1 VLIEM
6 LDFSPKGGDTGSD
19 EPGIKPR
26 STDEQMNRMPAKV
39 DSDPDRP
46 PPARGGLFRKYV
58 VMFVAIVSLALAIN
72 GASDIWFSYHE
83 QQDLLVRIQREQVKS
98 AVDKIGQFLN
108 EITAGLSWETQLS
121 WSDTTLNDWQ
131 FDAVRV
137 MRQVPAL
144 TEIVQLDA
152 TGHEQFRM
160 SREAPDVIESH
171 VDHSHDAAFIQ
182 ATANKIYYG
191 RVYFIDESQPHMT
204 IAMAGVGPEFGVV
217 VGQVN
222 LTFIWDVISQIR
234 VGKHGQAYVVDEA
247 ARLIAHPDIS
257 QVLRKTDM
265 SALKQVQTA
274 RSGLSRMQ
282 AARSGKFTDQ
292 PDQLFQG
299 VDMQGVDITG
309 RSVLSAYAEVTPPGW
324 LVFAELPADEAY
336 APLYSSILRSG
347 VVILVALV
355 LAIFAGLLLARR
367 MVVPIR
373 SLRDGAV
380 RIGGGDLGQRISI
393 NTGDELEALGE
404 QFNAMA
410 SRLHESYAGLESK
423 VEERT
428 RQLEAAN
435 QAKSRFIAAA
445 SHDLRQPLHALGLFV
460 AQLHGKLRASER
472 NQLIGRID
480 DALAAMNELFS
491 ALLDISKLDAGAT
504 TINITVFPV
513 AQLLA
518 HAETTFA
525 GTARE
530 KKLSFK
536 ALPSD
541 AWVRSDFI
549 LLQQIVFNLVQN
561 ALRYTR
567 SGGVLVGCRKRGD
580 QLRIEVWDTGI
591 GIPPDQ
597 HDKIF
602 GEFYR
607 LGEPDR
613 DRRAGL
619 GLGLAIV
626 DRLCRLL
633 GHPIAVKSTVGKGS
647 VFAVSVPL
655 APANKRAIEASIV
668 PRTQPSVP
676 DGKLVLVIDD
686 DPLVLEGMSG
696 IFRKWGCRVITADSD
711 SKALKAAAEQDDRP
725 DLIISDYYLAN
736 GRTGIDTIEWL
747 RGELSAEIPAFLIS
761 GDTDPATLLEAKA
774 KGFHLLHKPVDPMAL
789 RAMFHQAVK
798 PVPRSVVRKLPE
810 TEESRPDATSP

>member
-1 VLIEM
+1 MMGTTRAPWAHAKIEM
-6 LDFSPKGGDTGSD
+6 LDFSPNGGDAGSNKS
-19 EPGIKPR
+19 GIKLI
-26 STDEQMNRMPAKV
+26 STDEQMHRIAAEPEA
-39 DSDPDRP
+39 RP
-46 PPARGGLFRKYV
+46 PPARGGLFRKYAA
-58 VMFVAIVSLALAIN
+58 MFVAIVSLALAIN
-72 GASDIWFSYHE
+72 GMSDIWFSYHE
-83 QQDLLVRIQREQVKS
+83 QQNLLFRIQREQAKS
-98 AVDKIGQFLN
+98 AADKIGQFLN
-108 EITAGLSWETQLS
+108 EITAGLAWETQLS
-121 WSDTTLNDWQ
+121 LSDSTLDEWQ
-131 FDAVRV
+131 FDAVRLL
-137 MRQVPAL
+137 RQVPAL

-152 TGHEQFRM
+152 TGSEQFRM
-160 SREAPDVIESH
+160 SREAPDVIASH
-171 VDHSHDAAFIQ
+171 ADHSQEATFIQ
-182 ATANKIYYG
+182 AMANKVYYG
-191 RVYFIDESQPHMT
+191 PVYFIDESQPYMT
-204 IAMAGVGPEFGVV
+204 IAMAGVRPEYGVI

-222 LTFIWDVISQIR
+222 LTFIWDVVSQIQ
-234 VGKHGQAYVVDEA
+234 VGKHGQAYVVDQA

-265 SALKQVQTA
+265 SDLAQVH
-274 RSGLSRMQ
+274 
-282 AARSGKFTDQ
+282 AARVAKSNGLPDQ
-292 PDQLFQG
+292 PLRG
-299 VDMQGVDITG
+299 VDVGG
-309 RSVLSAYAEVTPPGW
+309 RHVLSAYSEVTPPGW
-324 LVFAELPADEAY
+324 LVFADLPIDEAY
-336 APLYSSILRSG
+336 APLYDSALRSG
-347 VVILVALV
+347 IVILVALV

-373 SLRDGAV
+373 ALRDGAV
-380 RIGGGDLGQRISI
+380 RIGSGDLGQRISI
-393 NTGDELEALGE
+393 NTGDELEALGD

-410 SRLHESYAGLESK
+410 ARLQESYAGLEGK

-428 RQLEAAN
+428 RQLEGAN
-435 QAKSRFIAAA
+435 QAKSRFVAAA

-472 NQLIGRID
+472 SQIVGRIEA
-480 DALAAMNELFS
+480 ALSAMNELFS

-525 GTARE
+525 GAARE
-530 KKLSFK
+530 KKLSFR

-541 AWVRSDFI
+541 AWVKSDFI

-580 QLRIEVWDTGI
+580 QLRIEVWDSGI

-633 GHPIAVKSTVGKGS
+633 DHPIEVKSTVGKGS
-647 VFAVSVPL
+647 VFAVTVPL
-655 APANKRAIEASIV
+655 APADKRAIEASIV
-668 PRTQPSVP
+668 PRAQPSLSY
-676 DGKLVLVIDD
+676 DKLVLVIDD

-711 SKALKAAAEQDDRP
+711 SKALKAATEQDDLP
-725 DLIISDYYLAN
+725 DLIISDYHLAD
-736 GRTGIDTIEWL
+736 GRTGIATIEWL
-747 RGELSAEIPAFLIS
+747 RGELSAPIPAFLIS
-761 GDTDPATLLEAKA
+761 GDTDPATLHEAKV
-774 KGFHLLHKPVDPMAL
+774 KGFHLLHKPVNPMAL
-789 RAMFHQAVK
+789 RAMFNQAVK
-798 PVPRSVVRKLPE
+798 PVPRAVVRKLPDA
-810 TEESRPDATSP
+810 EESRPDATSP

>member
-1 VLIEM
+1 M
-6 LDFSPKGGDTGSD
+6 LNLSPIGGGAGSN
-19 EPGIKPR
+19 ESGIKPI
-26 STDEQMNRMPAKV
+26 STDEQLNRIAAK
-39 DSDPDRP
+39 PEAGRARP

-58 VMFVAIVSLALAIN
+58 AMFVAIVSLALAIN

-83 QQDLLVRIQREQVKS
+83 QQNLLFRIQREQAKS
-98 AVDKIGQFLN
+98 AADKIEQFLN
-108 EITAGLSWETQLS
+108 EIMAGLAWETQLS
-121 WSDTTLNDWQ
+121 LSDSTLDEWQ

-152 TGHEQFRM
+152 TGQEQYRM
-160 SREAPDVIESH
+160 SREAPDVIASH
-171 VDHSHDAAFIQ
+171 ADHSQEAAFIQ
-182 ATANKIYYG
+182 AMANKVYYG
-191 RVYFIDESQPHMT
+191 PAYFIDESQPYMT
-204 IAMAGVGPEFGVV
+204 VAMSGVRPEFGVI

-222 LTFIWDVISQIR
+222 LTFIWDVVSQIQ
-234 VGKHGQAYVVDEA
+234 VGKRGHAYVVDQA
-247 ARLIAHPDIS
+247 VRLIAHPDIS
-257 QVLRKTDM
+257 RVLRKTDM
-265 SALKQVQTA
+265 SSLAQI
-274 RSGLSRMQ
+274 Q
-282 AARSGKFTDQ
+282 AARVAKSNGLPDQ
-292 PDQLFQG
+292 PL
-299 VDMQGVDITG
+299 QGVDIEG
-309 RSVLSAYAEVTPPGW
+309 RRVLSAYAKVTPPGW
-324 LVFAELPADEAY
+324 LVFAELPIDEAY
-336 APLYSSILRSG
+336 SPLYESALRSG
-347 VVILVALV
+347 IVILVALV

-373 SLRDGAV
+373 ALRDGAV
-380 RIGGGDLGQRISI
+380 RIGSGDLGQRISI

-410 SRLHESYAGLESK
+410 SRLQESYAGLEGK

-435 QAKSRFIAAA
+435 QAKSRFVAAA

-460 AQLHGKLRASER
+460 AQLHGRLRATER
-472 NQLIGRID
+472 SQIISRIEE
-480 DALAAMNELFS
+480 ALSAMNELFS

-525 GTARE
+525 GAARE
-530 KKLSFK
+530 KKLSFRT
-536 ALPSD
+536 LPSD

-549 LLQQIVFNLVQN
+549 LLEQIVFNLITN

-567 SGGVLVGCRKRGD
+567 RGGVVVGCRKRGD
-580 QLRIEVWDTGI
+580 QLRIEVWDSGVGI
-591 GIPPDQ
+591 AADQ

-633 GHPIAVKSTVGKGS
+633 DHPIKVKSTVGKGS
-647 VFAVSVPL
+647 VFAVTVPL
-655 APANKRAIEASIV
+655 APADKRAIEASIV
-668 PRTQPSVP
+668 PRAQPSLSH
-676 DGKLVLVIDD
+676 DKLVLVIDD

-696 IFRKWGCRVITADSD
+696 IFRKWGCRVVTADSD
-711 SKALKAAAEQDDRP
+711 SKALKAAAEQDDVP
-725 DLIISDYYLAN
+725 DLIISDYHLAN
-736 GRTGIDTIEWL
+736 GRTGIATIEWL
-747 RGELSAEIPAFLIS
+747 RSELSAQIPAFLIS
-761 GDTDPATLLEAKA
+761 GDTDPATLHEAKV

-789 RAMFHQAVK
+789 RAMFNQAVK
-798 PVPRSVVRKLPE
+798 PVPRTVVRKLPD
-810 TEESRPDATSP
+810 TEESRPDATLP

>member
-1 VLIEM
+1 
-6 LDFSPKGGDTGSD
+6 
-19 EPGIKPR
+19 
-26 STDEQMNRMPAKV
+26 
-39 DSDPDRP
+39 
-46 PPARGGLFRKYV
+46 
-58 VMFVAIVSLALAIN
+58 MFAAIVILALAIN
-72 GASDIWFSYHE
+72 GVSDIWFSYHE
-83 QQDLLVRIQREQVKS
+83 QQNLLFRIQREQAKS
-98 AVDKIGQFLN
+98 AADKIEQFLN
-108 EITAGLSWETQLS
+108 GITAGLAWQTQLS
-121 WSDTTLNDWQ
+121 LNDSTLDEWQ
-131 FDAVRV
+131 FDAVRLL
-137 MRQVPAL
+137 RQVPAL

-152 TGHEQFRM
+152 RGSEQFRM
-160 SREAPDVIESH
+160 SREAPDVIASH
-171 VDHSHDAAFIQ
+171 ADHSQEAAFIQ
-182 ATANKIYYG
+182 AMANKVYYG
-191 RVYFIDESQPHMT
+191 PVYFIDESQPYMT
-204 IAMAGVGPEFGVV
+204 IAMAGIRPEYGVI

-222 LTFIWDVISQIR
+222 LTFIWDVVSQIQ
-234 VGKHGQAYVVDEA
+234 VGKHGQAYVVDQA

-265 SALKQVQTA
+265 SGLAQV
-274 RSGLSRMQ
+274 Q
-282 AARSGKFTDQ
+282 AARVAKSNGLPDQ
-292 PDQLFQG
+292 PL
-299 VDMQGVDITG
+299 QGVDIGG
-309 RSVLSAYAEVTPPGW
+309 RHVLSAYSEVTPPGW
-324 LVFAELPADEAY
+324 LVFADLPIDEAY
-336 APLYSSILRSG
+336 APLYDSALRSG
-347 VVILVALV
+347 IVILVALM

-373 SLRDGAV
+373 ALRDGAV
-380 RIGGGDLGQRISI
+380 RIGSGDLGQRISI
-393 NTGDELEALGE
+393 NTGDELEALGD

-410 SRLHESYAGLESK
+410 ARLQESYAGLESK

-460 AQLHGKLRASER
+460 AQLHGRLRAAER
-472 NQLIGRID
+472 SQIISRIEA
-480 DALAAMNELFS
+480 ALSAMNELFS

-525 GTARE
+525 GAARE
-530 KKLSFK
+530 KKLSFR
-536 ALPSD
+536 AMPSD

-549 LLQQIVFNLVQN
+549 LLEQIVFNLITN

-567 SGGVLVGCRKRGD
+567 GGGVVVGCRKRGD
-580 QLRIEVWDTGI
+580 QLRIEVWDSGI
-591 GIPPDQ
+591 GIAADQ

-633 GHPIAVKSTVGKGS
+633 DHPIEVRSTVGKGS
-647 VFAVSVPL
+647 VFAVTVPL

-668 PRTQPSVP
+668 PRAQPSLSH
-676 DGKLVLVIDD
+676 DKLVLVIDD

-711 SKALKAAAEQDDRP
+711 SKALKAVAEQDDLP
-725 DLIISDYYLAN
+725 DLIISDYHLAN
-736 GRTGIDTIEWL
+736 DRTGIETIEWL
-747 RGELSAEIPAFLIS
+747 RGELSAQIPAFLIS
-761 GDTDPATLLEAKA
+761 GDTDPATLHEAKA
-774 KGFHLLHKPVDPMAL
+774 KGLHLLHKPVDPMAL
-789 RAMFHQAVK
+789 RAMFNQAVK
-798 PVPRSVVRKLPE
+798 PVPRAVVRRLPDA
-810 TEESRPDATSP
+810 EESRPDATSP

>member
-1 VLIEM
+1 M
-6 LDFSPKGGDTGSD
+6 PRTRTTDMTDFSPDGGGAGSND
-19 EPGIKPR
+19 SGIRPIL
-26 STDEQMNRMPAKV
+26 V
-39 DSDPDRP
+39 DDQDSRVPPKRKARVRP
-46 PPARGGLFRKYV
+46 PSTHSGLFLKYV
-58 VMFVAIVSLALAIN
+58 VMFVAIVILALAIN

-83 QQDLLVRIQREQVKS
+83 QQALLVRIQREQVKS
-98 AVDKIGQFLN
+98 AVDKISQFLN

-152 TGHEQFRM
+152 TGREQFRM

-171 VDHSHDAAFIQ
+171 VDHSLDAAFTQ
-182 ATANKIYYG
+182 ASANKIYYG
-191 RVYFIDESQPHMT
+191 PVYFIDESQPHMT

-265 SALKQVQTA
+265 SGLKQVQTA
-274 RSGLSRMQ
+274 RSGLSRML
-282 AARSGKFTDQ
+282 AAQ
-292 PDQLFQG
+292 PDQPFQG
-299 VDMQGVDITG
+299 VDMQGVDISG

-336 APLYSSILRSG
+336 APLYSSVLRSG

-373 SLRDGAV
+373 ALRDGAV
-380 RIGGGDLGQRISI
+380 RIGSGDLGQRLSI
-393 NTGDELEALGE
+393 KTGDELEALGE

-410 SRLHESYAGLESK
+410 ARLQESYAGLEGK

-435 QAKSRFIAAA
+435 QAKSRFVAAA

-460 AQLHGKLRASER
+460 AQLHGKLRAAER
-472 NQLIGRID
+472 SQIVSRIE
-480 DALAAMNELFS
+480 DALSAMNELFS

-504 TINITVFPV
+504 PVNITVFPV

-525 GTARE
+525 GAARE
-530 KKLSFK
+530 KKLSFR
-536 ALPSD
+536 AMPSD

-567 SGGVLVGCRKRGD
+567 SGGVVVGCRKRGD
-580 QLRIEVWDTGI
+580 QLRIEVWDSGI
-591 GIPPDQ
+591 GIAADQ

-633 GHPIAVKSTVGKGS
+633 DHPIEVKSTVGKGS
-647 VFAVSVPL
+647 VFAVTVPI

-668 PRTQPSVP
+668 PRAQPSLSH
-676 DGKLVLVIDD
+676 DKLVLVIDD

-696 IFRKWGCRVITADSD
+696 IFRKWGCRVVTADSD
-711 SKALKAAAEQDDRP
+711 SKALKAATEQDDVP
-725 DLIISDYYLAN
+725 DLIISDYHLAN
-736 GRTGIDTIEWL
+736 GRTGIETVEWL
-747 RGELSAEIPAFLIS
+747 RGELSAPIPAFLIS
-761 GDTDPATLLEAKA
+761 GDTDPATLHEAKV

-789 RAMFHQAVK
+789 RAMFNQAVR
-798 PVPRSVVRKLPE
+798 PVPRAVVRKLPDAEE
-810 TEESRPDATSP
+810 TRPDATSP

>member
-1 VLIEM
+1 
-6 LDFSPKGGDTGSD
+6 
-19 EPGIKPR
+19 
-26 STDEQMNRMPAKV
+26 
-39 DSDPDRP
+39 
-46 PPARGGLFRKYV
+46 
-58 VMFVAIVSLALAIN
+58 MFVAIVSLALAIN

-108 EITAGLSWETQLS
+108 EIMAGLSWETQLS

-171 VDHSHDAAFIQ
+171 VDHSHDAAFVQ
-182 ATANKIYYG
+182 AMANKIYYG
-191 RVYFIDESQPHMT
+191 PVYFIDESQPHMT

-265 SALKQVQTA
+265 SGLKQVQTA
-274 RSGLSRMQ
+274 RSGLSPMQ
-282 AARSGKFTDQ
+282 AARSGKFIDQ
-292 PDQLFQG
+292 PGQLFQG
-299 VDMQGVDITG
+299 VDTQGVDITG

-347 VVILVALV
+347 VVILVALA

-373 SLRDGAV
+373 ALRDGAV
-380 RIGGGDLGQRISI
+380 RIGSGDLGQRISI
-393 NTGDELEALGE
+393 NTGDELEALGD

-410 SRLHESYAGLESK
+410 ARLQESYASLEGK

-435 QAKSRFIAAA
+435 QAKSRFVAAA

-460 AQLHGKLRASER
+460 AQLHGKLRAAER
-472 NQLIGRID
+472 SQIVGRIE
-480 DALAAMNELFS
+480 DALAAMNQLFS

-504 TINITVFPV
+504 TVNVTVFPV

-525 GTARE
+525 GAARE
-530 KKLSFK
+530 KGLSFRVM
-536 ALPSD
+536 PSD

-549 LLQQIVFNLVQN
+549 LLEQAVFNLITN

-567 SGGVLVGCRKRGD
+567 HGGVLVGCRKRG
-580 QLRIEVWDTGI
+580 QELRIEVWDSGI

-626 DRLCRLL
+626 DRMCRLL
-633 GHPIAVKSTVGKGS
+633 GHPVRLRSIVGKGS
-647 VFAVSVPL
+647 VFAVTVPL
-655 APANKRAIEASIV
+655 APANKRAIEASVV
-668 PRTQPSVP
+668 PRNQPSLP
-676 DGKLVLVIDD
+676 NGKLVLVIDD

-696 IFRKWGCRVITADSD
+696 IFRRWGCRVVTADSD
-711 SKALKAAAEQDDRP
+711 SKALQAAAEQDDVP
-725 DLIISDYYLAN
+725 DLIISDYHLSN
-736 GRTGIDTIEWL
+736 GCTGIETIERL
-747 RGELSAEIPAFLIS
+747 RGQLSADIPAFLIS
-761 GDTDPATLLEAKA
+761 GDTDPATLREAKA
-774 KGFHLLHKPVDPMAL
+774 KGFHLLHKPVNPMAL
-789 RAMFHQAVK
+789 RAMFNQAIK
-798 PVPRSVVRKLPE
+798 PVPGAAAREPAGADVTRAGVGVP
-810 TEESRPDATSP
+810 

>member
-1 VLIEM
+1 M
-6 LDFSPKGGDTGSD
+6 LDFSPNGGDTGSD
-19 EPGIKPR
+19 ESGIKPI
-26 STDEQMNRMPAKV
+26 STDERMNRTPAKPEGGPV
-39 DSDPDRP
+39 RP
-46 PPARGGLFRKYV
+46 PTARGGLFRKYV

-72 GASDIWFSYHE
+72 GVSDIWFSYHE
-83 QQDLLVRIQREQVKS
+83 QQNLLFRVQREQAKS
-98 AVDKIGQFLN
+98 AADKIGQFLN
-108 EITAGLSWETQLS
+108 EVMAGLAWETQLS
-121 WSDTTLNDWQ
+121 LSDSTLDEWQ
-131 FDAVRV
+131 FDAVRLL
-137 MRQVPAL
+137 RQVPAL

-152 TGHEQFRM
+152 VGQEQYRM
-160 SREAPDVIESH
+160 SREAPDVIASH
-171 VDHSHDAAFIQ
+171 IDHSKDAAFIQ
-182 ATANKIYYG
+182 ATANKVYYG
-191 RVYFIDESQPHMT
+191 PAYFIDESQPYMT
-204 IAMAGVGPEFGVV
+204 VAMSGVRPEFGVII
-217 VGQVN
+217 GQVN
-222 LTFIWDVISQIR
+222 LTFIWDVVSQIR
-234 VGKHGQAYVVDEA
+234 VGKHGHAYVIDQA

-257 QVLRKTDM
+257 QVLRKTDV
-265 SALKQVQTA
+265 SNFAQV
-274 RSGLSRMQ
+274 Q
-282 AARSGKFTDQ
+282 AARAAQSRGLPDQ
-292 PDQLFQG
+292 PLEGFDLN
-299 VDMQGVDITG
+299 G
-309 RSVLSAYAEVTPPGW
+309 RSVLSAYADVTPPGW

-336 APLYSSILRSG
+336 GPLYDSALRSG
-347 VVILVALV
+347 VIILVALA

-373 SLRDGAV
+373 ALQAGAV
-380 RIGGGDLGQRISI
+380 RIGGGDLGQSI
-393 NTGDELEALGE
+393 AIDTGDELEALGD
-404 QFNAMA
+404 QFNSMA
-410 SRLHESYAGLESK
+410 ARLQESYAGLESK

-460 AQLHGKLRASER
+460 AQLHGRLRAAER
-472 NQLIGRID
+472 SQLIGRIE
-480 DALAAMNELFS
+480 DALSAMNELFS

-504 TINITVFPV
+504 TVNITVFPV

-525 GTARE
+525 GAARE
-530 KKLSFK
+530 KKLSFR

-549 LLQQIVFNLVQN
+549 LLEQIVFNLVTN

-580 QLRIEVWDTGI
+580 QLRIEVWDSGI
-591 GIPPDQ
+591 GIAADQ

-633 GHPIAVKSTVGKGS
+633 DHPIEVKSTVGKGS
-647 VFAVSVPL
+647 VFAVTVTL

-668 PRTQPSVP
+668 PRSQPSLP
-676 DGKLVLVIDD
+676 HDKLVLVIDD

-711 SKALKAAAEQDDRP
+711 SKALKGATERDDPP
-725 DLIISDYYLAN
+725 DLIISDYHLAN
-736 GRTGIDTIEWL
+736 GRTGIATIEWL
-747 RGELSAEIPAFLIS
+747 RGELSAQIPAFLIS
-761 GDTDPATLLEAKA
+761 GDTDPATLHEAKV

-789 RAMFHQAVK
+789 RAMFNQAVK
-798 PVPRSVVRKLPE
+798 PVPRAVVRKLPDAEE
-810 TEESRPDATSP
+810 TRPDATSP

>member
-1 VLIEM
+1 M
-6 LDFSPKGGDTGSD
+6 SNFSPNGRD
-19 EPGIKPR
+19 
-26 STDEQMNRMPAKV
+26 ACL
-39 DSDPDRP
+39 P
-46 PPARGGLFRKYV
+46 PTPRGGLFLKYV
-58 VMFVAIVSLALAIN
+58 AMFVFIVSLALAIN
-72 GASDIWFSYHE
+72 GVSDILFSYHE
-83 QQDLLVRIQREQVKS
+83 QQNLLFRIQREQARS
-98 AVDKIGQFLN
+98 AADKIGQFLS
-108 EITAGLSWETQLS
+108 EITAGLVWETQVSLS
-121 WSDTTLNDWQ
+121 DGTLDEWK

-137 MRQVPAL
+137 MRQVPSLA
-144 TEIVQLDA
+144 EIVQLDA
-152 TGHEQFRM
+152 TGREQYRM

-171 VDHSHDAAFIQ
+171 VDHSQEAAFSQ
-182 ATANKIYYG
+182 AMANKVYYG
-191 RVYFIDESQPHMT
+191 PVYFIDESQPYMT
-204 IAMAGVGPEFGVV
+204 IAMAGVRPEFGVIV
-217 VGQVN
+217 ARVN
-222 LTFIWDVISQIR
+222 LTFIWDVISPIK

-265 SALKQVQTA
+265 SGLKQVQAA

-336 APLYSSILRSG
+336 APLYSSVLRSG

-373 SLRDGAV
+373 ALRDGAV
-380 RIGGGDLGQRISI
+380 RIGSGDLGQRISI
-393 NTGDELEALGE
+393 NTGDELEALGD

-410 SRLHESYAGLESK
+410 ARLQESYAGLEGK

-435 QAKSRFIAAA
+435 QAKSRFVAVA

-460 AQLHGKLRASER
+460 EQLQGKLRASER
-472 NQLIGRID
+472 AHIVSRIK
-480 DALAAMNELFS
+480 DALSAMNELFS

-504 TINITVFPV
+504 TVNITVFPV

-525 GTARE
+525 GAARE
-530 KKLSFK
+530 KELTFR

-549 LLQQIVFNLVQN
+549 LMQQIVFNLVQN

-567 SGGVLVGCRKRGD
+567 HGGVVVGCRKRGD
-580 QLRIEVWDTGI
+580 QLRIEVWDSGI
-591 GIPPDQ
+591 GIAADQ

-626 DRLCRLL
+626 DRLCHLL
-633 GHPIAVKSTVGKGS
+633 GHPIEVKSTVGKGS
-647 VFAVSVPL
+647 VFAVTVPL

-668 PRTQPSVP
+668 PRSQPSLSH
-676 DGKLVLVIDD
+676 DKLVLVIDD

-696 IFRKWGCRVITADSD
+696 IFRKWGCRVVTADSD
-711 SKALKAAAEQDDRP
+711 SKALKAATGQDDVP
-725 DLIISDYYLAN
+725 DLIISDYHLAN
-736 GRTGIDTIEWL
+736 GRTGIETIEWL
-747 RGELSAEIPAFLIS
+747 RAELSAPIPAFLIS
-761 GDTDPATLLEAKA
+761 GDTDPATLHEAKV

-789 RAMFHQAVK
+789 RAMFNQAVK
-798 PVPRSVVRKLPE
+798 PVPRAVVRKLPDAEE
-810 TEESRPDATSP
+810 TRPDATSP

>member
-1 VLIEM
+1 M
-6 LDFSPKGGDTGSD
+6 SNFSPNGSD
-19 EPGIKPR
+19 A
-26 STDEQMNRMPAKV
+26 SL
-39 DSDPDRP
+39 P
-46 PPARGGLFRKYV
+46 PTPRGGLFLKYV
-58 VMFVAIVSLALAIN
+58 AMFVVIVSLALAIN
-72 GASDIWFSYHE
+72 GVSDIWFSYHE
-83 QQDLLVRIQREQVKS
+83 QQNLLFRIQREQARS
-98 AVDKIGQFLN
+98 AADKIGQFLG
-108 EITAGLSWETQLS
+108 EIAAGLVWETQVSLS
-121 WSDTTLNDWQ
+121 DGTLDEWK

-137 MRQVPAL
+137 MRQVPSLA
-144 TEIVQLDA
+144 EIVQLDS
-152 TGHEQFRM
+152 TGREQYRM

-171 VDHSHDAAFIQ
+171 VDHSQEAAFSQ
-182 ATANKIYYG
+182 AMANKVYYG
-191 RVYFIDESQPHMT
+191 PVYFIDESQPYMT
-204 IAMAGVGPEFGVV
+204 IAMAGVRPEFGVIV
-217 VGQVN
+217 AQVN
-222 LTFIWDVISQIR
+222 LTFIWDVISPIK
-234 VGKHGQAYVVDEA
+234 VGRFGEAFVVDEA

-265 SALKQVQTA
+265 SGLAQV
-274 RSGLSRMQ
+274 Q
-282 AARSGKFTDQ
+282 AARAAESSGLTDQ
-292 PDQLFQG
+292 PL
-299 VDMQGVDITG
+299 QGVDITG
-309 RSVLSAYAEVTPPGW
+309 RRVLSTYAEVKPPDVSNFDKVKPPEW

-336 APLYSSILRSG
+336 GPLYDSALRSG
-347 VVILVALV
+347 VIILIALV

-373 SLRDGAV
+373 ALQAGAV
-380 RIGGGDLGQRISI
+380 RIGGGDLGLRIAI
-393 NTGDELEALGE
+393 NTGDELEALGD

-410 SRLHESYAGLESK
+410 ARLQESYAGLEGK

-435 QAKSRFIAAA
+435 QAKSRFVAAA

-472 NQLIGRID
+472 SQIVGRIEA
-480 DALAAMNELFS
+480 ALSAMNELFS

-518 HAETTFA
+518 HAETTFSGA
-525 GTARE
+525 ARE
-530 KKLSFK
+530 KKLSFR

-567 SGGVLVGCRKRGD
+567 SGGVLVGCRKRDD
-580 QLRIEVWDTGI
+580 QLRIEVWDSGI

-633 GHPIAVKSTVGKGS
+633 DHPIEVKSTVGKGS
-647 VFAVSVPL
+647 VFAVTVPL
-655 APANKRAIEASIV
+655 APADKRAIEASIV
-668 PRTQPSVP
+668 PRAQPSLSY
-676 DGKLVLVIDD
+676 DKLVLVIDD

-711 SKALKAAAEQDDRP
+711 SKALKAAIEQDDLP
-725 DLIISDYYLAN
+725 DLIISDYHLAD
-736 GRTGIDTIEWL
+736 GRTGIETIEWL
-747 RGELSAEIPAFLIS
+747 RGELSAPIPAFLIS
-761 GDTDPATLLEAKA
+761 GDTDPATLHEAKV
-774 KGFHLLHKPVDPMAL
+774 KGFHLLHKPVNPMAL
-789 RAMFHQAVK
+789 RAMFNQAVK
-798 PVPRSVVRKLPE
+798 PVPRAVVRKLPDA
-810 TEESRPDATSP
+810 EESRPDATSP

>member
-1 VLIEM
+1 
-6 LDFSPKGGDTGSD
+6 
-19 EPGIKPR
+19 
-26 STDEQMNRMPAKV
+26 
-39 DSDPDRP
+39 
-46 PPARGGLFRKYV
+46 
-58 VMFVAIVSLALAIN
+58 MFVAIVVLALAIN
-72 GASDIWFSYHE
+72 GVSDIWFSYHE
-83 QQDLLVRIQREQVKS
+83 QQNLLFRIQREQARS
-98 AVDKIGQFLN
+98 AADKIGQFLN
-108 EITAGLSWETQLS
+108 EITAGLLWETQVSLS
-121 WSDTTLNDWQ
+121 DSTIDEWK

-144 TEIVQLDA
+144 ADIVQLGA
-152 TGHEQFRM
+152 TGREQYRM

-171 VDHSHDAAFIQ
+171 VDHSQEAAFIQ
-182 ATANKIYYG
+182 AMTNKVYYG
-191 RVYFIDESQPHMT
+191 PVYFIDESQPYMT
-204 IAMAGVGPEFGVV
+204 IAMAGVRPEFGVIV
-217 VGQVN
+217 AQVN
-222 LTFIWDVISQIR
+222 LTFIWDVISPIK

-257 QVLRKTDM
+257 LVLRKTDM
-265 SALKQVQTA
+265 SGLAQV
-274 RSGLSRMQ
+274 Q
-282 AARSGKFTDQ
+282 AARTAIWSGVTDQ
-292 PDQLFQG
+292 PL
-299 VDMQGVDITG
+299 QGVDITG
-309 RSVLSAYAEVTPPGW
+309 RGVLSTYAEVKPPEVSNYNKVTPPGW

-336 APLYSSILRSG
+336 GPLYDSALRSG
-347 VVILVALV
+347 VIILVALA

-373 SLRDGAV
+373 ALQAGAV
-380 RIGGGDLGQRISI
+380 RIGGGDLGQRIAI

-410 SRLHESYAGLESK
+410 SRLHESYSGLEGK

-472 NQLIGRID
+472 SQLISRIE
-480 DALAAMNELFS
+480 DALSAMNELFS

-504 TINITVFPV
+504 TVNITVFPV

-525 GTARE
+525 GAARE
-530 KKLSFK
+530 KKLSFR

-567 SGGVLVGCRKRGD
+567 RGGVVVGCRKRGD
-580 QLRIEVWDTGI
+580 QLRIEVWDSGI
-591 GIPPDQ
+591 GIAADQ

-633 GHPIAVKSTVGKGS
+633 GHPIEVKSTVGKGS
-647 VFAVSVPL
+647 VFAVTVPV
-655 APANKRAIEASIV
+655 APADKRAIEASIV
-668 PRTQPSVP
+668 PRSQPSLSH
-676 DGKLVLVIDD
+676 DKLVLVIDD

-696 IFRKWGCRVITADSD
+696 IFRKWGCRVVTADSD
-711 SKALKAAAEQDDRP
+711 SKALKAAAEQDDVP
-725 DLIISDYYLAN
+725 DLIISDYHLAN
-736 GRTGIDTIEWL
+736 GRTGIATIEWL
-747 RGELSAEIPAFLIS
+747 RGELSAQIPAFLIS
-761 GDTDPATLLEAKA
+761 GDTDPATLHEAKV

-789 RAMFHQAVK
+789 RAMFNQAVK
-798 PVPRSVVRKLPE
+798 PVPRTVVRKLPDAEE
-810 TEESRPDATSP
+810 TRPDATSP

>member
-1 VLIEM
+1 M
-6 LDFSPKGGDTGSD
+6 LDFSPNGGDTGPNKS
-19 EPGIKPR
+19 GIKPI
-26 STDEQMNRMPAKV
+26 STDEQMNRIAAKLEA
-39 DSDPDRP
+39 RP
-46 PPARGGLFRKYV
+46 PPARGGLFRKYAA
-58 VMFVAIVSLALAIN
+58 MFVAIVSLALAIN
-72 GASDIWFSYHE
+72 GVSDIWFSYHE
-83 QQDLLVRIQREQVKS
+83 QQNLLFRVQREQAKS
-98 AVDKIGQFLN
+98 AADKIGQFLN
-108 EITAGLSWETQLS
+108 EITAGLAWETQLS
-121 WSDTTLNDWQ
+121 LSDSTLDEWQ
-131 FDAVRV
+131 FDAVRLL
-137 MRQVPAL
+137 RQVPAL
-144 TEIVQLDA
+144 TEVVQLDA
-152 TGHEQFRM
+152 TGSEQFRM
-160 SREAPDVIESH
+160 SREAPDVIASH
-171 VDHSHDAAFIQ
+171 ADHSQEAAFIQ
-182 ATANKIYYG
+182 AMANKVYYG
-191 RVYFIDESQPHMT
+191 PVYFIDESQPYMT
-204 IAMAGVGPEFGVV
+204 IAMAGVRPEYGVI

-222 LTFIWDVISQIR
+222 LTFIWDVVSQIQ
-234 VGKHGQAYVVDEA
+234 VGKHGQAYVVDQA

-265 SALKQVQTA
+265 S
-274 RSGLSRMQ
+274 GLAQAQ
-282 AARSGKFTDQ
+282 AARAVGSNGSADQ
-292 PDQLFQG
+292 PLQG
-299 VDMQGVDITG
+299 IDIAG
-309 RSVLSAYAEVTPPGW
+309 RTVLSAYAKVTPPGW
-324 LVFAELPADEAY
+324 LVFAELPIDEAY
-336 APLYSSILRSG
+336 APLYDSAFRSG
-347 VVILVALV
+347 IVILVALV
-355 LAIFAGLLLARR
+355 LAVFAGLLLARR

-373 SLRDGAV
+373 ALRDGAL

-393 NTGDELEALGE
+393 NTGDELEALGD

-410 SRLHESYAGLESK
+410 ARLQESYAGLESK

-435 QAKSRFIAAA
+435 QAKSRFVAAA

-460 AQLHGKLRASER
+460 AQLHGKLRANER
-472 NQLIGRID
+472 SQIVSRIE
-480 DALAAMNELFS
+480 DALSAMNELFS

-504 TINITVFPV
+504 TVNITVFPV

-530 KKLSFK
+530 KKLSFRV
-536 ALPSD
+536 LPSN

-580 QLRIEVWDTGI
+580 QLHIEVWDSGI
-591 GIPPDQ
+591 GIAADQ

-613 DRRAGL
+613 DRRGGL

-633 GHPIAVKSTVGKGS
+633 GHPIEVKSTVGKGS
-647 VFAVSVPL
+647 VFAVTVPL
-655 APANKRAIEASIV
+655 APADKRAIEASIV
-668 PRTQPSVP
+668 PRSQPSLAN
-676 DGKLVLVIDD
+676 DKLVLVIDD

-711 SKALKAAAEQDDRP
+711 SKALKAVTEQDDLP
-725 DLIISDYYLAN
+725 DLIISDYHLAN
-736 GRTGIDTIEWL
+736 GRTGIETVEWL
-747 RGELSAEIPAFLIS
+747 RGELSAPIPAFLIS
-761 GDTDPATLLEAKA
+761 GDTDPATLHEAKV

-798 PVPRSVVRKLPE
+798 PVPRAVVRKLPDA
-810 TEESRPDATSP
+810 EESRPDATSP

>member
-1 VLIEM
+1 V
-6 LDFSPKGGDTGSD
+6 
-19 EPGIKPR
+19 
-26 STDEQMNRMPAKV
+26 
-39 DSDPDRP
+39 P

-58 VMFVAIVSLALAIN
+58 VMFVAIVVLALAIN
-72 GASDIWFSYHE
+72 GVSDIWFSYHE
-83 QQDLLVRIQREQVKS
+83 QQNLLFRIQREQAKS
-98 AVDKIGQFLN
+98 AADKIEQFLN
-108 EITAGLSWETQLS
+108 EITAGLAWETQLS
-121 WSDTTLNDWQ
+121 LNDSTLDEWQ
-131 FDAVRV
+131 FDAVRLL
-137 MRQVPAL
+137 RQVPAL
-144 TEIVQLDA
+144 TEIIQLDA
-152 TGHEQFRM
+152 TGSEQFRM
-160 SREAPDVIESH
+160 SREAPDVIASH
-171 VDHSHDAAFIQ
+171 ADHSREAAFIQ
-182 ATANKIYYG
+182 AMANKVYYG
-191 RVYFIDESQPHMT
+191 PVYFIDESQPYMT
-204 IAMAGVGPEFGVV
+204 IAMAGVRPEYGVI

-222 LTFIWDVISQIR
+222 LTFIWDVVSQIQ
-234 VGKHGQAYVVDEA
+234 VGKHGQAYVVDQA

-265 SALKQVQTA
+265 SDLAQV
-274 RSGLSRMQ
+274 Q
-282 AARSGKFTDQ
+282 AARAARSNGLPDQ
-292 PDQLFQG
+292 PL
-299 VDMQGVDITG
+299 QGVDITG
-309 RSVLSAYAEVTPPGW
+309 RRVLSAYAEVKPPGW
-324 LVFAELPADEAY
+324 LVFAELPIDEAY
-336 APLYSSILRSG
+336 APLYDSALRSG
-347 VVILVALV
+347 IIILVALV

-373 SLRDGAV
+373 ALRDGAV
-380 RIGGGDLGQRISI
+380 RIGSGDLGQRISI
-393 NTGDELEALGE
+393 DTGDELEALGD

-410 SRLHESYAGLESK
+410 ARLQESYAGLEGK

-435 QAKSRFIAAA
+435 QAKSRFVAAA

-460 AQLHGKLRASER
+460 AQLHGKLRAAER
-472 NQLIGRID
+472 SQIISRIE
-480 DALAAMNELFS
+480 DALSAMNELFS

-518 HAETTFA
+518 HAETTFS

-530 KKLSFK
+530 KKLSFRV
-536 ALPSD
+536 LPSD

-567 SGGVLVGCRKRGD
+567 SGGVVVGCRRRGD
-580 QLRIEVWDTGI
+580 QLRIEVWDSGI
-591 GIPPDQ
+591 GIAADQ

-626 DRLCRLL
+626 DRMCRLL
-633 GHPIAVKSTVGKGS
+633 GHPIEVKSTLGKGS
-647 VFAVSVPL
+647 VFAVTVPL

-668 PRTQPSVP
+668 PRSQPSLSH
-676 DGKLVLVIDD
+676 DKLVLVIDD

-696 IFRKWGCRVITADSD
+696 IFRKWGCRVVTADSD
-711 SKALKAAAEQDDRP
+711 GKALKAATGQDDVP
-725 DLIISDYYLAN
+725 DLIISDYHLAN
-736 GRTGIDTIEWL
+736 GRTGIETIEWL
-747 RGELSAEIPAFLIS
+747 RGELSAQIPAFLIS
-761 GDTDPATLLEAKA
+761 GDTDPTTLHEAKA

-798 PVPRSVVRKLPE
+798 PVPRAVVRKLPGA
-810 TEESRPDATSP
+810 EESRPDATSP

>member
-1 VLIEM
+1 
-6 LDFSPKGGDTGSD
+6 
-19 EPGIKPR
+19 
-26 STDEQMNRMPAKV
+26 
-39 DSDPDRP
+39 
-46 PPARGGLFRKYV
+46 
-58 VMFVAIVSLALAIN
+58 MFVAIVVLALAIN
-72 GASDIWFSYHE
+72 GVSDIWFAYHE
-83 QQDLLVRIQREQVKS
+83 QQNLLFRIQREQARS
-98 AVDKIGQFLN
+98 AADKIGQFLN
-108 EITAGLSWETQLS
+108 EITAGLLWETQVSLS
-121 WSDTTLNDWQ
+121 DSTIDEWK

-144 TEIVQLDA
+144 ADIVQLGA
-152 TGHEQFRM
+152 TGREQYRM

-171 VDHSHDAAFIQ
+171 VDHSQEAAFIQ
-182 ATANKIYYG
+182 AMTNKVYYG
-191 RVYFIDESQPHMT
+191 PVYFIDESQPYMT
-204 IAMAGVGPEFGVV
+204 IAMAGVRPEFGVIV
-217 VGQVN
+217 AQVN
-222 LTFIWDVISQIR
+222 LTFIWDVISPIK

-257 QVLRKTDM
+257 LVLRKTDM
-265 SALKQVQTA
+265 SGLAQV
-274 RSGLSRMQ
+274 Q
-282 AARSGKFTDQ
+282 AARTAIWSGVTDQ
-292 PDQLFQG
+292 PL
-299 VDMQGVDITG
+299 QGVDITG
-309 RSVLSAYAEVTPPGW
+309 RGVLSTYAEVKPPEVSNYNKVTPPGW

-336 APLYSSILRSG
+336 GPLYDSALRSG
-347 VVILVALV
+347 VIILVALA

-373 SLRDGAV
+373 ALQAGAV
-380 RIGGGDLGQRISI
+380 RIGGGDLGQRIAI

-410 SRLHESYAGLESK
+410 SRLHESYSGLEGK

-472 NQLIGRID
+472 SQLISRIE
-480 DALAAMNELFS
+480 DALSAMNELFS

-504 TINITVFPV
+504 TVNITVFPV

-525 GTARE
+525 GAARE
-530 KKLSFK
+530 KKLSFR

-567 SGGVLVGCRKRGD
+567 RGGVVVGCRKRGD
-580 QLRIEVWDTGI
+580 QLRIEVWDSGI
-591 GIPPDQ
+591 GIAADQ

-633 GHPIAVKSTVGKGS
+633 GHPIEVKSTVGKGS
-647 VFAVSVPL
+647 VFAVTVPV
-655 APANKRAIEASIV
+655 APADKRAIEASIV
-668 PRTQPSVP
+668 PRSQPSLSH
-676 DGKLVLVIDD
+676 DKLVLVIDD

-696 IFRKWGCRVITADSD
+696 IFRKWGCRVVTADSD
-711 SKALKAAAEQDDRP
+711 SKALKAAAEQDDVP
-725 DLIISDYYLAN
+725 DLIISDYHLAN
-736 GRTGIDTIEWL
+736 GRTGIATIEWL
-747 RGELSAEIPAFLIS
+747 RGELSAQIPAFLIS
-761 GDTDPATLLEAKA
+761 GDTDPATLHEAKV

-789 RAMFHQAVK
+789 RAMFNQAVK
-798 PVPRSVVRKLPE
+798 PVPRTVVRKLPDAEE
-810 TEESRPDATSP
+810 TRPDATSP

>member
-1 VLIEM
+1 
-6 LDFSPKGGDTGSD
+6 
-19 EPGIKPR
+19 
-26 STDEQMNRMPAKV
+26 
-39 DSDPDRP
+39 
-46 PPARGGLFRKYV
+46 
-58 VMFVAIVSLALAIN
+58 MFVAIVSLALAIN
-72 GASDIWFSYHE
+72 GVSDIWFSYHE
-83 QQDLLVRIQREQVKS
+83 QQNLLFRVQREQAKS
-98 AVDKIGQFLN
+98 AADKIGQFLN
-108 EITAGLSWETQLS
+108 EITAGLAWETQLS
-121 WSDTTLNDWQ
+121 LSDSTLDEWQ
-131 FDAVRV
+131 FDAVRL

-152 TGHEQFRM
+152 TGSEQFRM
-160 SREAPDVIESH
+160 SREAPDVIASH
-171 VDHSHDAAFIQ
+171 ADHSQEAAFIQ
-182 ATANKIYYG
+182 AMANKVYYG
-191 RVYFIDESQPHMT
+191 PVYFIDESQPYMT
-204 IAMAGVGPEFGVV
+204 IAMAGVRPEYGVI

-222 LTFIWDVISQIR
+222 LTFIWDVVSQIQ
-234 VGKHGQAYVVDEA
+234 VGKHGQAYVVDQA

-265 SALKQVQTA
+265 SGLAQV
-274 RSGLSRMQ
+274 Q
-282 AARSGKFTDQ
+282 AARAVESNGSADQ
-292 PDQLFQG
+292 PLQG
-299 VDMQGVDITG
+299 IDIAG
-309 RSVLSAYAEVTPPGW
+309 RTVLSAYAKVTPPGW
-324 LVFAELPADEAY
+324 LVFAELPIDEAY
-336 APLYSSILRSG
+336 APLYNSAFRSG
-347 VVILVALV
+347 IVILVALV
-355 LAIFAGLLLARR
+355 LAVFAGLLLARR

-373 SLRDGAV
+373 ALRDGAV
-380 RIGGGDLGQRISI
+380 RIGSGDLGQRISI
-393 NTGDELEALGE
+393 DTGDELEALGD

-410 SRLHESYAGLESK
+410 ARLQESYAGLESK

-435 QAKSRFIAAA
+435 QAKSRFVAAA

-472 NQLIGRID
+472 SQIVSRIE
-480 DALAAMNELFS
+480 DALSAMNELFS

-504 TINITVFPV
+504 TVSITVFPV

-525 GTARE
+525 GAARE
-530 KKLSFK
+530 KKLSFR
-536 ALPSD
+536 AMPSD

-580 QLRIEVWDTGI
+580 QLRIEVWDSGI
-591 GIPPDQ
+591 GIAADQ

-633 GHPIAVKSTVGKGS
+633 GHPIEVKSTVGKGS
-647 VFAVSVPL
+647 VFAVTVPL

-668 PRTQPSVP
+668 PRAQPSLSH
-676 DGKLVLVIDD
+676 DKLVLVIDD

-696 IFRKWGCRVITADSD
+696 IFRKWGCRVVTADSD
-711 SKALKAAAEQDDRP
+711 SKALKAVTEQDDLP
-725 DLIISDYYLAN
+725 DLIISDYHLAN
-736 GRTGIDTIEWL
+736 GRTGIATIEWL
-747 RGELSAEIPAFLIS
+747 RGELSAPIPAFLIS
-761 GDTDPATLLEAKA
+761 GDTDPATLHEAKV
-774 KGFHLLHKPVDPMAL
+774 KGFYLLHKPVDPMAL

-798 PVPRSVVRKLPE
+798 PVPRAVVRKLPDA
-810 TEESRPDATSP
+810 EESRPDATLP